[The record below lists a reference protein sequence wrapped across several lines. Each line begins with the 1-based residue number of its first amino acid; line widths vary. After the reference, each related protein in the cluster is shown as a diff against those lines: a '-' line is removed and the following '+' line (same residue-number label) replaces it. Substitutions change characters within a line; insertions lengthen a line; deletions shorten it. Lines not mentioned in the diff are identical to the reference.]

1 MSAVHRAIYGERK
14 RLGLDDDTARAFY
27 LRVVGKDHLTQMTDA
42 EHRKVL
48 SQLRGVRPGPMAL
61 VEAPSRPPSKRIQGP
76 YGKKLQALWIAM
88 WHLGLTRDRTDEGL
102 AAFVRKQTKVDHTR
116 FLVDPAEAKKAIEA
130 LKGWMA
136 REAGVEWTPMRGHA
150 WLKHDAA
157 KVALAQWR
165 ILYPGALIGI
175 CDTDF
180 SEAVWAALGRP
191 ERLKSE
197 TIGALTMRDWQQ
209 VNKAWGAEVRR
220 RRRS

>member
-1 MSAVHRAIYGERK
+1 MTAIAAIHAAR
-14 RLGLDDDTARAFY
+14 RQLGLDDDTARDLYARVTGKRS
-27 LRVVGKDHLTQMTDA
+27 LREMSPAEQDRVVAELRRQGFTRASSGARKRLEGKYA
-42 EHRKVL
+42 
-48 SQLRGVRPGPMAL
+48 A
-61 VEAPSRPPSKRIQGP
+61 
-76 YGKKLQALWIAM
+76 KLQALWIAA
-88 WHLGLTRDRTDEGL
+88 WNLGIVKNRDDKAL
-102 AAFVRKQTKVDHTR
+102 IAFVERQTGLSHVR
-116 FLVDPAEAKKAIEA
+116 FLHHPGDAARAIEG

-165 ILYPGALIGI
+165 ILHPGALIGI

-191 ERLKSE
+191 EWLKGE
-197 TIGALTMRDWQQ
+197 TINALTIRDWQQ

>member
-1 MSAVHRAIYGERK
+1 MSALTAIHVARK
-14 RLGLDDDTARAFY
+14 QLGLDDDTYRAV
-27 LRVVGKDHLTQMTDA
+27 LVRATGKPSSADMTQA
-42 EHRKVL
+42 ERQAVL
-48 SQLRGVRPGPMAL
+48 AEFERLGFSRTAA
-61 VEAPSRPPSKRIQGP
+61 APSKSPSKRIQGP

-102 AAFVRKQTKVDHTR
+102 AAFVLKRVDVDHMR
-116 FLVDPAEAKKAIEA
+116 WLVDPIEAKKAIEA

-165 ILYPGALIGI
+165 ILHPGALIGI

-191 ERLKSE
+191 EWLKGE
-197 TIGALTMRDWQQ
+197 TINALTIRDWQQ

>member
-1 MSAVHRAIYGERK
+1 MSALAAIHVARK
-14 RLGLDDDTARAFY
+14 QLGLDEDTYRAV
-27 LRVVGKDHLTQMTDA
+27 LVRATGKPSSADMTQTERQAVLA
-42 EHRKVL
+42 EFERL
-48 SQLRGVRPGPMAL
+48 GFSRTAA
-61 VEAPSRPPSKRIQGP
+61 APSKSPSKRIQGP
-76 YGKKLQALWIAM
+76 FAKKLQALWIAM

-136 REAGVEWTPMRGHA
+136 REAGVEWTQTHGRP

-157 KVALAQWR
+157 KVAWAQWCT
-165 ILYPGALIGI
+165 LNPLAALGTFDEIA
-175 CDTDF
+175 F
-180 SEAVWAALGRP
+180 SEATWKTIGHP
-191 ERLKSE
+191 ERFGDH
-197 TIGALTMRDWQQ
+197 TINALTIRDWQQ